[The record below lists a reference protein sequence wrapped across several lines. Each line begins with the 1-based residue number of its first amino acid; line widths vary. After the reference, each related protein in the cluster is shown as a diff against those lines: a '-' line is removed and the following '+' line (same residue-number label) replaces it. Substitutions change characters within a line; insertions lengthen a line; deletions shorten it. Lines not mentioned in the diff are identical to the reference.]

1 MDTAANAG
9 HGETGRNNR
18 MGRKRRKKGLGKERE
33 RGCMRGV
40 REKENENG

>member
-1 MDTAANAG
+1 MCRDSPQNTKIVR
-9 HGETGRNNR
+9 E
-18 MGRKRRKKGLGKERE
+18 KERE

>member
-1 MDTAANAG
+1 MDRAANAG

-33 RGCMRGV
+33 RGKSFPSPEPISG
-40 REKENENG
+40 